1 MRIKIPRLLVTAW
14 DYFGDVVNVPVF
26 TMPRCPWHPQ
36 WHCASC
42 GTVTDNKDWCD
53 CTRYGNPSHQKLT
66 LEGWKV
72 LRIDILL
79 AIMFCICV
87 GYYYWTEGWYM
98 ALLGGVTFVF
108 LAMCALW
115 LF

>member
-1 MRIKIPRLLVTAW
+1 MKIRIPRRLVSAW
-14 DYFGDVVNVPVF
+14 DIFCDVVNVPVF
-26 TMPRCPWHPQ
+26 TMPHRPWHPQ

-42 GTVTDNKDWCD
+42 GTVTDDKDWCD

-79 AIMFCICV
+79 VIMFCLCV
-87 GYYYWTEGWYM
+87 GYYYWTDGWYM

-108 LAMCALW
+108 FAMCALW